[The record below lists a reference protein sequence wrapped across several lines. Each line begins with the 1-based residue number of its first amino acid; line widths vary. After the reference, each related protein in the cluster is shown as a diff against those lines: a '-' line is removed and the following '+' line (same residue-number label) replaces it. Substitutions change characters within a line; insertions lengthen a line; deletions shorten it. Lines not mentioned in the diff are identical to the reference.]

1 MVINCVRIPAI
12 FSVLLWAILWEITGN
27 MEWVQILPPLIDIG
41 QLIETQSICPP
52 EPLPGADTPMKGI
65 LCGMIEVYPRS
76 NFHAAVGLSLLAFCW
91 GMVYATVFGVIIGFL
106 MGRVKLANEVLG
118 MWVNIFASAPLSSL
132 VPVILLLSGF
142 GLETM
147 IRIAALFA
155 VWIIALDTYA
165 GVRHI
170 SPSLIEMG
178 RSFGANRWQLY
189 TKVLFWAALPE
200 ILAGVRMGLIRA
212 VKGVVIGQMLI
223 AVTGMGLMLS
233 TYSRSFLFGEF
244 WAVAVVLFT
253 FALTLMVLVGK
264 LEQRIEYY
272 AGSRT

>member
-1 MVINCVRIPAI
+1 MVIRGVRIPVI
-12 FSVLLWAILWEITGN
+12 FSVLLWAILWEIAGN
-27 MEWVQILPPLIDIG
+27 MEWVQILPPIIDIG

-52 EPLPGADTPMKGI
+52 PPPPGADVPMKGI
-65 LCGMIEVYPRS
+65 LCGMVEVYPRS
-76 NFHAAVGLSLLAFCW
+76 NFHSALLLSLMAFFW
-91 GMVYATVFGVIIGFL
+91 GMVYATVGGVIIGFL
-106 MGRVKLANEVLG
+106 MGRVRLANEVLG

-142 GLETM
+142 GQETM

-155 VWIIALDTYA
+155 IWIIALDTYA

-178 RSFGANRWQLY
+178 RSFGASRWQLY

-200 ILAGVRMGLIRA
+200 ILAGIRMGLIRA

-244 WAVAVVLFT
+244 WAIAVVLFA
-253 FALTLMVLVGK
+253 FALGLMALVGRV
-264 LEQRIEYY
+264 EQRVEYY
-272 AGSRT
+272 AGSRA